1 MMMKYCK
8 DHTILDMAFL
18 DPTMVIEAL
27 VTKKPEEIE
36 NYIVNFFWNTRKSDI
51 YSYLVPLSIYL
62 TTQ

>member
-8 DHTILDMAFL
+8 DHAILDMAFL

-36 NYIVNFFWNTRKSDI
+36 NYIVDFFLEHQKK
-51 YSYLVPLSIYL
+51 
-62 TTQ
+62 